1 MFYQPSRAL
10 GLLVGTLLL
19 AWALAISVLLLNWA
33 FASEL
38 GLEAWAA
45 YVGATVAAGFA
56 ALIGYWVYGLA
67 TLTYAVDRNGLV
79 ITWAATR
86 QIIPL
91 DAIERLVPGTAVG
104 VPGVRG
110 VSWLGYHVGRADI
123 DRVGEVLFYSTHQ
136 RPEEVLYVMTSE
148 RNYAISVD
156 DPAGFAREIQV
167 RQELGPTAEVLHH
180 VERDVA
186 SFEALWTDHLA
197 QTLVALCVVT
207 GLAIWAVLA
216 ARYPDLP
223 AQLEL
228 TFPPLDRPLV
238 FETIPKT
245 QLLDIPRVAT
255 TLLVVNLALGWLLH
269 AWERTAGYVMWAA
282 AAALNLGFLAAL
294 LVAIEGA

>member
-1 MFYQPSRAL
+1 VFYQPPRAL

-19 AWALAISVLLLNWA
+19 AWASAIAVLLLNWA

-38 GLEAWAA
+38 SLEAWGA
-45 YVGATVAAGFA
+45 YVGATLATGLGV
-56 ALIGYWVYGLA
+56 LIAYWVYGLA
-67 TLTYAVDRNGLV
+67 TLTYALDRNGLV

-86 QIIPL
+86 QVIPL

-123 DRVGEVLFYSTHQ
+123 ERVGEVLFYSTHQ
-136 RPEEVLYVMTSE
+136 RPEDVLYVMTSE

-167 RQELGPTAEVLHH
+167 RQELGPTTEVQHH
-180 VERDVA
+180 VERDAA
-186 SFEALWTDHLA
+186 SFEAIWTDRLA
-197 QTLVALCVVT
+197 QALVALSVLG
-207 GLAIWAVLA
+207 GLAIWAIIAL
-216 ARYPDLP
+216 RYPDLP

-228 TFPPLDRPLV
+228 TFPPIDRPLI

-245 QLLDIPRVAT
+245 QLLDIPRIAT
-255 TLLVVNLALGWLLH
+255 TLLAVNLAIGWILH
-269 AWERTAGYVMWAA
+269 SWERVAGHVMFAATAT
-282 AAALNLGFLAAL
+282 LNLGFLAAL
-294 LVAIEGA
+294 WVAIGGG

>member
-19 AWALAISVLLLNWA
+19 AWSLAIAVLLLNWA

-45 YVGATVAAGFA
+45 YVGATVATGFA
-56 ALIGYWVYGLA
+56 VLIGYWVYGLA
-67 TLTYAVDRNGLV
+67 TLTYALDRNGLV

-91 DAIERLVPGTAVG
+91 EAIERLVPGTAVG

-110 VSWLGYHVGRADI
+110 VSWLGYHVGCAEI
-123 DRVGEVLFYSTHQ
+123 DHVGEVLFYSTHQ
-136 RPEEVLYVMTSE
+136 RPEDVLYVMTTE

-156 DPAGFAREIQV
+156 DLASFAREIQL
-167 RQELGPTAEVLHH
+167 RQELGPTAEVSHH
-180 VERDVA
+180 VERDAA
-186 SFEALWTDHLA
+186 SLEALWTDPLA
-197 QTLVALCVVT
+197 QALVALSILSA
-207 GLAIWAVLA
+207 LAIWATIAV
-216 ARYPDLP
+216 RYPDLP
-223 AQLEL
+223 PQLEL
-228 TFPPLDRPLV
+228 RFPPIDRPLI
-238 FETIPKT
+238 FETIPKS

-255 TLLVVNLALGWLLH
+255 TLLALNLAAGWLLH
-269 AWERTAGYVMWAA
+269 AWERVAGYVMWSA

-294 LVAIEGA
+294 WVAIEGA